1 MGQGNLVQRRWCLVA
16 RKSDR
21 RTVRGLTQLL
31 AAEVEEEEEAVGVAA
46 AIVRVRD
53 VEPGGW
59 VWRAGAATASLG
71 IG

>member
-1 MGQGNLVQRRWCLVA
+1 MA
-16 RKSDR
+16 AHKSDR
-21 RTVRGLTQLL
+21 RTVRGLEQLL
-31 AAEVEEEEEAVGVAA
+31 AAEVEEEEAVGVAA

-71 IG
+71 TG

>member
-1 MGQGNLVQRRWCLVA
+1 MA
-16 RKSDR
+16 AHKSDR
-21 RTVRGLTQLL
+21 RTVRGLAQLL
-31 AAEVEEEEEAVGVAA
+31 AAEVEEEEVVGVAA

-59 VWRAGAATASLG
+59 VWRAGAATASPG